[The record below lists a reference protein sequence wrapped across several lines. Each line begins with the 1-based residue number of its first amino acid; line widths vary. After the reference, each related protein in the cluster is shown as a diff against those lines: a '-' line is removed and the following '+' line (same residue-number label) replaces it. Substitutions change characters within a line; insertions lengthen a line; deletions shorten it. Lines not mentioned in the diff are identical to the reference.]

1 MNFYQDVFFRGL
13 DFLRGRRTIERLHFL
28 RESQYWDRDT
38 LSKWQLRR
46 LNELLL
52 HARENSPYYREKL
65 RDLELPLQSLHDVSR
80 IPILSKAD
88 IQGNFE
94 ALQCTNIPRNRFEL
108 SRTGGSTGEPTYYY
122 WDRRGMDWNRASV
135 YRSAEWAGVALGERT
150 IQMSGSHFD
159 YSQAQR
165 TFNRIVY
172 LLQRYRDYPVAFLTE
187 DLMDQYLEGINRWQP
202 TSIWGY
208 ASGIH
213 SFARHIQ
220 KRHPGSVFPY
230 LKALITSS
238 ETLQPQQREDINA
251 VFGAGKVHDNYGSRE
266 MYMGAE
272 CRAHTGYHLH
282 AEVLLLEVVDKDN
295 QPCLPG
301 EMGRI
306 VITDLANHAFPFIR
320 YEIGDVGAMAEEAP
334 CSCGVTLP
342 RLAKVEGRIADLIVL
357 PDRILTPPNI
367 TVLMSDM
374 RGVKSYQ
381 LRQDKSDELR
391 LLVVPDESYTDSVG
405 QYVVGAL
412 QQLAGGQASVHL
424 ELVPEIPV
432 SQSGKRRYV
441 ISTISSKQL

>member
-1 MNFYQDVFFRGL
+1 MNFYQDVFFRTL
-13 DFLRGRRTIERLHFL
+13 DVLRGRRTIERLHFL
-28 RESQYWDRDT
+28 RKSQYWDRDT
-38 LSKWQLRR
+38 LAAWQLGR
-46 LNELLL
+46 LNELLI
-52 HARENSPYYREKL
+52 HARNNSTYYGKQL
-65 RDLELPLQSLHDVSR
+65 RHLDLPLKSLEDVSR

-94 ALQCTNIPRNRFEL
+94 ALQCSNIPRKRFEL

-159 YSQAQR
+159 YSQAQK

-187 DLMDQYLEGINRWQP
+187 ELMDRYLEGISRWQP

-220 KRHPGSVFPY
+220 KHHPNASFPY

-238 ETLQPQQREDINA
+238 ETLHPQQRETINS

-272 CRAHTGYHLH
+272 CRAHNGYHLH
-282 AEVLLLEVVDKDN
+282 AEVLLLEVVDKNN
-295 QPCLPG
+295 QPCPPG
-301 EMGRI
+301 EVGRI
-306 VITDLANHAFPFIR
+306 VITDLANHVFPFIR
-320 YEIGDVGAMAEEAP
+320 YEIGDVGAMAEDTP

-367 TVLMSDM
+367 TVLMSDL

-381 LRQDKSDELR
+381 LRQDKRDELR
-391 LLVVPDESYTDSVG
+391 LLVVPDDAYSESVG

-412 QQLAGGQASVHL
+412 RQLAGSNVSVQL

-441 ISTISSKQL
+441 ISSVSSSQL

>member
-1 MNFYQDVFFRGL
+1 MNFYQDVFFRTL
-13 DFLRGRRTIERLHFL
+13 DVLRGRRTIERLHFL
-28 RESQYWDRDT
+28 RKSQYWDRDT
-38 LSKWQLRR
+38 LAAWQLGR
-46 LNELLL
+46 LNELLI
-52 HARENSPYYREKL
+52 HARNNSTYYGKQL
-65 RDLELPLQSLHDVSR
+65 HHLDLPLKSLADVSR

-94 ALQCTNIPRNRFEL
+94 ALQCSNIPRKRFEL

-159 YSQAQR
+159 YSQAQK

-187 DLMDQYLEGINRWQP
+187 ELMDRYLEGISRWQP

-220 KRHPGSVFPY
+220 KHHPNASFPY

-238 ETLQPQQREDINA
+238 ETLHPQQRETINS

-272 CRAHTGYHLH
+272 CRAHNGYHLH
-282 AEVLLLEVVDKDN
+282 AEVLLLEVVDKNN
-295 QPCLPG
+295 QPCPPG
-301 EMGRI
+301 EVGRI
-306 VITDLANHAFPFIR
+306 VITDLANHVFPFIR
-320 YEIGDVGAMAEEAP
+320 YEIGDVGAMAEDTP

-367 TVLMSDM
+367 TVLMSDL

-381 LRQDKSDELR
+381 LRQDKRDELR
-391 LLVVPDESYTDSVG
+391 LLVVPDDAYSDSVG

-412 QQLAGGQASVHL
+412 RQLAGSNVSVQL

-441 ISTISSKQL
+441 ISSVSSSQL

>member
-1 MNFYQDVFFRGL
+1 VNFYQDVFFRGL

-28 RESQYWDRDT
+28 RRSQYWDRDT
-38 LSKWQLRR
+38 LADWQLRR

-52 HARENSPYYREKL
+52 HARDNSPYYGKQL
-65 RDLELPLQSLHDVSR
+65 RTVELPLKTLRDVSC

-94 ALQCTNIPRNRFEL
+94 TLQCGNIPRSRFEL

-122 WDRRGMDWNRASV
+122 WDRQGMDWNRASV

-159 YSQAQR
+159 YSQAQK

-187 DLMDQYLEGINRWQP
+187 ELMDQYLEGIAKWQP

-220 KRHPGSVFPY
+220 KHHPGSSFPY

-238 ETLQPQQREDINA
+238 ETLQPQQRETINA

-272 CRAHTGYHLH
+272 CREHAGYHLH
-282 AEVLLLEVVDKDN
+282 SEVLLIEVVDKDN
-295 QPCLPG
+295 QPCPPG
-301 EMGRI
+301 VTGRI
-306 VITDLANHAFPFIR
+306 LITDLANHAFPFIR
-320 YEIGDVGAMAEEAP
+320 YEIGDVGAMHEDSP

-381 LRQDKSDELR
+381 LRQDKLDELR
-391 LLVVPDESYTDSVG
+391 LLVVPDDTYNESVG

-412 QQLAGGQASVHL
+412 RQLAGTNVSVNL

-441 ISTISSKQL
+441 ISSISSSQL